1 MTSFPAKKFAG
12 LFLPLAVLLTC
23 CNDNVGQ
30 QPAPPENNAAQEH
43 RLDSTVLI
51 RDLAYLSDT
60 TLAGRETGTPGNA
73 AARAYIV
80 RRFDSLDLQKTDTV
94 RTQPFPL
101 ENKTGYNVIGTI
113 RGTAFPDQYIVLSAH
128 YDHLG
133 KKGKEI
139 YAGADDNASGSACL
153 LALAAYFRQFPPKHS
168 LVFAA
173 FDAEEKGLQG
183 SSYFVEHPT
192 VELKKIILNINM
204 DMVSRNDQNEI
215 YLSGTHHYPFLR
227 KYADSV
233 KTKTTVKL
241 TLGHDDRSK
250 GAQQDWTNQSDH
262 FPFHRKNIPFL
273 YFGVEDH
280 PDYHRPSDTFEKI
293 NKQFYYQV
301 CNLITEMVL
310 LIDKQEK
317 LQ

>member
-1 MTSFPAKKFAG
+1 MTLASAQRIIG
-12 LFLPLAVLLTC
+12 LFLPLAVLLIC

-30 QPAPPENNAAQEH
+30 KPATQKKTSGYER

-51 RDLAYLSDT
+51 NDLAWLSNPALT
-60 TLAGRETGTPGNA
+60 GRETGTPGNA
-73 AARAYIV
+73 AARTYIL
-80 RRFDSLDLQKTDTV
+80 RRFDSLGLQKADTSRV
-94 RTQPFPL
+94 QSFPQG
-101 ENKTGYNVIGTI
+101 ETTGYNVISTIQGTKY
-113 RGTAFPDQYIVLSAH
+113 PEQYIVLSAH

-133 KKGKEI
+133 KRGDDI
-139 YAGADDNASGSACL
+139 YPGADDNASGTACL
-153 LALAAYFRQFPPKHS
+153 LAMAAYFRQHPPQHS
-168 LVFAA
+168 FLFAA

-183 SSYFVEHPT
+183 SNYFAEHPT

-215 YLSGTHHYPFLR
+215 YLCGTHHYPFLK

-250 GAQQDWTNQSDH
+250 GTQQDWTSQSDH
-262 FPFHRKNIPFL
+262 FPFHKKNIPFL

-280 PDYHRPSDTFEKI
+280 ADYHRPGDTFEKV
-293 NKQFYYQV
+293 NKQFYFQV

-310 LIDKQEK
+310 LTDQQEK
-317 LQ
+317 L